1 MMKDKTT
8 VVLMVGVAAF
18 VTAVVARMY
27 LGSAT
32 MVWSENTGR
41 EGFMQQEIGAPAAGD
56 DSGVYAGIDISNGN
70 AWSSVSAPTPLKP
83 YEAAADDMQLFAN
96 QESTF
101 KPECCPNSISSD
113 TGCLCLSASEEKKL
127 AYRGG
132 NRA

>member
-1 MMKDKTT
+1 
-8 VVLMVGVAAF
+8 MVGAAAF
-18 VTAVVARMY
+18 VTAVLARMY
-27 LGSAT
+27 LNSPT
-32 MVWSENTGR
+32 MLWSENTGR
-41 EGFMQQEIGAPAAGD
+41 EGFMQQEIGAPASGD
-56 DSGVYAGIDISNGN
+56 SMGVFGAN
-70 AWSSVSAPTPLKP
+70 APSSLASAPTPPKP

>member
-1 MMKDKTT
+1 MKDKTS

-18 VTAVVARMY
+18 AAAVVAR
-27 LGSAT
+27 LFLSPPR
-32 MVWSENTGR
+32 R
-41 EGFMQQEIGAPAAGD
+41 ERFMQQEIGAPVKGD

-70 AWSSVSAPTPLKP
+70 SWSTATAPTPLKS
-83 YEAAADDMQLFAN
+83 YEAANDDMKLLAYQD
-96 QESTF
+96 STF
-101 KPECCPNSISSD
+101 KPECCPNAISSD

>member
-1 MMKDKTT
+1 
-8 VVLMVGVAAF
+8 
-18 VTAVVARMY
+18 
-27 LGSAT
+27 
-32 MVWSENTGR
+32 
-41 EGFMQQEIGAPAAGD
+41 MQQEIGAPPAGD

-70 AWSSVSAPTPLKP
+70 SWSSVSAPTPLKP
-83 YEAAADDMQLFAN
+83 YEAAADEMQLFAN

-113 TGCLCLSASEEKKL
+113 TGCLCLTASEEKKL

>member
-8 VVLMVGVAAF
+8 VVLMVGAAAF
-18 VTAVVARMY
+18 VTAVLARMY
-27 LGSAT
+27 LNSPT

-41 EGFMQQEIGAPAAGD
+41 EGFMEQEIGAPLDGNN
-56 DSGVYAGIDISNGN
+56 SSVYAPIDISNGN
-70 AWSSVSAPTPLKP
+70 SWSSVSAPTPLQP
-83 YEAAADDMQLFAN
+83 YEAAADEMQLFAN